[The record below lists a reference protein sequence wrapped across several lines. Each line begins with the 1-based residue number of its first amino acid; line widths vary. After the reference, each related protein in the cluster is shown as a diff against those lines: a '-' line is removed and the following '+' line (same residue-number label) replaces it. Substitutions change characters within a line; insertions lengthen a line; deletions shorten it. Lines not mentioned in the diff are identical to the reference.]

1 MVTRE
6 EKVKALREYC
16 HSTCDGPFEIDF
28 SFMNDDALNEYYE
41 AEFKEKQKGNKKMI
55 RRKVGTNF
63 LHTDT
68 GSDFNIIQHL
78 SKDGYDVDYEVIDC
92 EGGKKK
98 ICATIYEKIE
108 VEDER

>member
-63 LHTDT
+63 LHTRAAILILSSIFQKMDT
-68 GSDFNIIQHL
+68 MLIM
-78 SKDGYDVDYEVIDC
+78 K
-92 EGGKKK
+92 
-98 ICATIYEKIE
+98 
-108 VEDER
+108 